1 MKQIFEGEVYEIL
14 PLSNGILFSY
24 CIEVTD
30 DQKVVIGYKMISFE
44 NGRMTDITKNVYL
57 AAKFGNNYN
66 TIIKHCDNYITARSI
81 VLPSGKILLFSK
93 DGVAKL
99 INTDS
104 SVTWQ
109 GTLTY
114 RSFTASDIIIHK
126 HSLWACFSDCNVLL
140 RYNLSNMREELR
152 IGGKS
157 SPFDKPRSMYLEGD
171 VATICNK
178 GSKKLTQINLET
190 YAVEDEQEFEEEVL
204 QYSKSANHRFVI
216 LNSGLYIL

>member
-30 DQKVVIGYKMISFE
+30 DRNVVVGYKMISFE

-66 TIIKHCDNYITARSI
+66 SIIKHCDNYITVRSI
-81 VLPSGKILLFSK
+81 ILPSGKTLLFSK
-93 DGVAKL
+93 NGTLKL
-99 INTDS
+99 IDTDS
-104 SVTWQ
+104 SVNWQ
-109 GTLTY
+109 GNLTY
-114 RSFTASDIIIHK
+114 RSFAASDILLHK

-157 SPFDKPRSMYLEGD
+157 SPFDKPKSMHIEGD

-190 YAVEDEQEFEEEVL
+190 YAVLNEHEFEEEVL
-204 QYSKSANHRFVI
+204 QYIKAANHRFVI
-216 LNSGLYIL
+216 LSSGLYIL

>member
-30 DQKVVIGYKMISFE
+30 DRNVVVGYKMISFE

-66 TIIKHCDNYITARSI
+66 SIIKHCDNYITTKSI
-81 VLPSGKILLFSK
+81 VFPSGKTLLFSRN
-93 DGVAKL
+93 GVAKL
-99 INTDS
+99 IDADS
-104 SVTWQ
+104 TVIWQ
-109 GTLTY
+109 GNLTY
-114 RSFTASDIIIHK
+114 RSFAASDIVIHK
-126 HSLWACFSDCNVLL
+126 NSLWACFSDCNVLL

-157 SPFDKPRSMYLEGD
+157 SPFDKPRSMFLKD
-171 VATICNK
+171 DIATVCNK
-178 GSKKLTQINLET
+178 GSKKLTQVNLENYEVLNDHT
-190 YAVEDEQEFEEEVL
+190 FEEEVL
-204 QYSKSANHRFVI
+204 QYVKADIYRFVI
-216 LNSGLYIL
+216 LSSGLYIL

>member
-30 DQKVVIGYKMISFE
+30 DRNVVVGYKMISFE

-66 TIIKHCDNYITARSI
+66 SIIKHCDNYITVRSI
-81 VLPSGKILLFSK
+81 ILPSGKILLFLK
-93 DGVAKL
+93 NGTMKL
-99 INTDS
+99 IDTDS

-109 GTLTY
+109 GNLTY
-114 RSFTASDIIIHK
+114 RSFVASDILIHK
-126 HSLWACFSDCNVLL
+126 NSLWACFSDCNVLL

-157 SPFDKPRSMYLEGD
+157 SPFDKPKNMYLEGD
-171 VATICNK
+171 VATVCNK

-190 YAVEDEQEFEEEVL
+190 YAVLNEHEFEEEVL
-204 QYSKSANHRFVI
+204 QYVKAANHRFVI
-216 LNSGLYIL
+216 LSSGLYIL

>member
-24 CIEVTD
+24 CIDSTD
-30 DQKVVIGYKMISFE
+30 IEKTVVGYKMISFE

-81 VLPSGKILLFSK
+81 VLPSGKILLLSK
-93 DGVAKL
+93 DGIAKL
-99 INTDS
+99 IDTDS

-109 GTLTY
+109 GNLTY
-114 RSFTASDIIIHK
+114 HSCTASDIVIHK

-157 SPFDKPRSMYLEGD
+157 SPFNKPKSLYLEGD
-171 VATICNK
+171 VATVCNK
-178 GSKKLTQINLET
+178 GSKKTTEINLET
-190 YAVEDEQEFEEEVL
+190 YAVLNEQEFPEEVL
-204 QYSKSANHRFVI
+204 QYTKAANHRFVI